1 MSDKI
6 HAGLWLDCKN
16 CNQDWKPK
24 KRERKTTVRFSGEMS
39 VEIAVRRQV
48 AAELGDVEPS
58 KEHKYALLQ
67 KYGAVAARID
77 RKVTKPMWMEEQTW
91 ILKSVQFNKATKGL
105 VPARQERRSYP
116 SGSSQGTN
124 NSRQNRQPSPTGQR
138 YPYRGNPALDKGKY
152 FGPRDSNSSRTS
164 RPSFNRTRTETPQQ

>member
-16 CNQDWKPK
+16 CNSDWKPK

-77 RKVTKPMWMEEQTW
+77 RKVTKPMWNEEGANVWNNRVSQWEKVTR
-91 ILKSVQFNKATKGL
+91 GL
-105 VPARQERRSYP
+105 VPPQQTKRDP
-116 SGSSQGTN
+116 
-124 NSRQNRQPSPTGQR
+124 QR
-138 YPYRGNPALDKGKY
+138 YPYRGNPTLDKNRRY
-152 FGPRDSNSSRTS
+152 FGPKDNNSSRTLH
-164 RPSFNRTRTETPQQ
+164 PSYNRTRTEIPQK